1 MTFQITSASN
11 LGADARA
18 WGKRRLFT
26 SRPRWGRLTWPTLA
40 AAVMTIVILAAWFV
54 GIRYNV
60 TESMPRGFYRIVDE
74 TPAAGSVIVFCPP
87 VDRRYEFMVAGSC
100 SHGEAPYIKMV
111 VGIAGDR
118 VVVSKGWVTVN
129 GTPLIDSASVL
140 RPGLPH
146 AFGEW
151 TLKPGQVW
159 TYGAGL
165 PAQSFDSRYFG
176 PVNQRSVQVVHQL

>member
-1 MTFQITSASN
+1 MTFRITSASN

-18 WGKRRLFT
+18 WGKRSIFT
-26 SRPRWGRLTWPTLA
+26 TRPCWGRLKWPVLA
-40 AAVMTIVILAAWFV
+40 AAVMAVVILAAWFA

-60 TESMPRGFYRIVDE
+60 TESMPLGFYRIVDQ
-74 TPAAGSVIVFCPP
+74 PPVVGSVIVFCPP
-87 VDRRYEFMVAGSC
+87 VDRHYEFMVAGSC

-111 VGIAGDR
+111 VGIEGDR
-118 VVVSKGWVTVN
+118 VVVTKDRVTVN
-129 GTPLIDSASVL
+129 GTRLPDSAAVL

-159 TYGAGL
+159 VYGSGL
-165 PAQSFDSRYFG
+165 PSQSFDSRYFG
-176 PVNQRSVQVVHQL
+176 PVNQRSVQVVRQL